1 MQFGHKSLKIIF
13 KLGVLLLAFCTYSHA
28 DNVIYNLPVA
38 YIEHLLPTTAD
49 LTISAES
56 AKLQTNR
63 SKILLTSYVLCVE
76 TGSEVADFINTNSK
90 ITVYS
95 YNPTK
100 FQYRC
105 ILSRPGSKILQIN
118 SMMTPKK
125 ITLNLKYD
133 LTPVNLQPSILEL
146 IASQNLAFSSPFGE
160 SEIPLFSATSGGL
173 TSLPQS
179 NMLCRDPR
187 QKLENYVLDLYQPTH
202 LRSKVTTLTT
212 IPTFQD
218 VSSTHKLADEM
229 KAPYQS
235 LPITMIKDIQPMLLT
250 ISINGNRAPD
260 AAPELVYAS
269 NQVACLDN
277 GQLLKYK
284 IGDNHNLF
292 YEYFQPDT
300 NPLVDSSLK
309 CIVEGKNNTKFTTDQ
324 QAGVINFILPT
335 DATEGQNIN
344 LGVNNEPVYPSGEIY
359 ANSTSYQ
366 LGTGQNVS
374 TGTAVNNLLGSFTNT
389 SATPYGSLINGL
401 VGGSGTTFTRNYTYW
416 QSDFPSNMTSLV
428 VGDATPML
436 GSWGGQTPYAGFQ
449 YGSNEALR
457 PGYFFTAT
465 PIISGSVNTPTTAE
479 ILLNGAQTNQF
490 DLPAGKFNLYNLPII
505 NGDGS
510 MTINLKNANGDGY
523 QSYTLPYYT
532 SPMVLTNTT
541 YLYQYNVGIPQN
553 QIGTGWNLNNY
564 QSSIPVAATQH
575 YIGVTNNYTIE
586 LRAEG
591 QAGSFANLGL
601 SHNNIWF
608 NSFSTGLTTALSQ
621 SESGTGTLL
630 GFNLSRQTA
639 LSNSIG
645 FGYNANLYSSN
656 FMQLGATNGQS
667 YSMQQTIF
675 ANYVASNGFSV
686 ALGFSNNSAVTDSS
700 QMQLYNMSLN
710 WQIIPRL
717 MLTSSTS
724 LTNQAGIQTFGSN
737 LGVTLTFDGASS
749 LSGSYA
755 YQNSEGAAS
764 NSYNVNYQ
772 HANADNLSGYNI
784 GGQYND
790 IDTTTPT
797 EINGGGYYLFKN
809 FNANAQ
815 ASYADNSNYSA
826 GATVTGNAVVG
837 SHGLSFG
844 QYSSLSYIIVKVGDL
859 ANIGIKQN
867 GTVVGSTDRNGVFV
881 IPNISPYL
889 PQDIQVNAVDLPM
902 NIELDSYEKRAV
914 APLNGGARVVFIPV
928 SFTPASAFIKYGNGK
943 LPSVGYSASLYNVED
958 NKLIET
964 VYIIDNGAVQL
975 TKFSAKLNYRLE
987 FTVKDGTYSCPISK
1001 ENINQAD
1008 SNQYITVL
1016 GTLQCDKKP

>member
-1 MQFGHKSLKIIF
+1 MRFVKRTWSIIG
-13 KLGVLLLAFCTYSHA
+13 KLGIFFLVFCACGYA
-28 DNVIYNLPVA
+28 DNTVHYLSMMYWENLVS
-38 YIEHLLPTTAD
+38 TSRD
-49 LTISAES
+49 LTIVAE
-56 AKLQTNR
+56 QTSFHFKN
-63 SKILLTSYVLCVE
+63 SQILLSSSVLCAKN
-76 TGSEVADFINTNSK
+76 GNEVANFINVNSA
-90 ITVYS
+90 ITVYT
-95 YNPTK
+95 YNLAK
-100 FQYRC
+100 FKYSC
-105 ILSRPGSKILQIN
+105 ILGLPGSKVLQID
-118 SMMTPKK
+118 SMGKSK
-125 ITLNLKYD
+125 EITLNLKPD
-133 LTPVNLQPSILEL
+133 LTPVNLQPSILDL
-146 IASQNLAFSSPFGE
+146 ISSQNLAFSSPLGE
-160 SEIPLFSATSGGL
+160 SEIPLLSTTSGSL

-179 NMLCRDPR
+179 NMLCRNPR
-187 QKLENYVLDLYQPTH
+187 QQLENYVLDLYQPTH
-202 LRSKVTTLTT
+202 LRSQVTTLTT
-212 IPTFQD
+212 IPSLQD
-218 VSSTHKLADEM
+218 VGSTHKLADEM
-229 KAPYQS
+229 KTPYQP
-235 LPITMIKDIQPMLLT
+235 LPTTMIKDIQPLLLT

-284 IGDNHNLF
+284 IVDNHNLF

-309 CIVEGKNNTKFTTDQ
+309 CIVEGKNNTQFTTDQ
-324 QAGVINFILPT
+324 QAGVINFILPA
-335 DATEGQNIN
+335 DSSVAQNIN

-374 TGTAVNNLLGSFTNT
+374 TGTASNNVLGTFTNT

-401 VGGSGTTFTRNYTYW
+401 VGGSSTTFTRNYTYW
-416 QSDFPSNMTSLV
+416 QSDFPSSMTSLV

-490 DLPAGKFNLYNLPII
+490 DLPAGKFNLYNLPIV

-541 YLYQYNVGIPQN
+541 YLYQYNLGIPQN

-575 YIGVTNNYTIE
+575 YIGITNNYTLE

-639 LSNSIG
+639 LANSIG

-675 ANYVASNGFSV
+675 ANYIATTGLSV

-700 QMQLYNMSLN
+700 QMQLYNMTLN
-710 WQIIPRL
+710 WQIVPRL

-724 LTNQAGIQTFGSN
+724 LTNQAGVQTFGSN
-737 LGVTLTFDGASS
+737 LGLTLTFDGASA

-790 IDTTTPT
+790 VNTDTPT
-797 EINGGGYYLFKN
+797 AISGGGYYLFKN
-809 FNANAQ
+809 FNANA
-815 ASYADNSNYSA
+815 AANYANNNNYSA
-826 GATVTGNAVVG
+826 GASVTGNAVVG
-837 SHGLSFG
+837 AHGLSFG
-844 QYSSLSYIIVKVGDL
+844 QYSNLSYIIVKVGDL
-859 ANIGIKQN
+859 ANVGVKQN
-867 GTVVGSTDRNGVFV
+867 GTVIGSTDRNGVFV
-881 IPNISPYL
+881 IPNVSPYL

-902 NIELDSYEKRAV
+902 NVELDSYEKRVV

-928 SFTPASAFIKYGNGK
+928 SFTPASAFVSYANGK
-943 LPSVGYSASLYNVED
+943 LPPVGYSANLYNAED

-964 VYIIDNGAVQL
+964 VYIIDNGAIQL
-975 TKFSAKLNYRLE
+975 SKFSDKLSYRLE

-1001 ENINQAD
+1001 ANINQAD
-1008 SNQYITVL
+1008 SNQYITAL
-1016 GTLQCDKKP
+1016 GTLQCNKKP